1 MLDGMADASVLKEE
15 SEVDGL
21 IQSTLPISEEE

>member
-15 SEVDGL
+15 TEADGL